1 MYSFKQR
8 ERGSFLNTKQNDC
21 SFISLPGKRLS
32 LLSVTFP
39 FVCCSFFTTNL
50 CGCFEKL
57 VIYFFILNRR
67 ANINQ
72 YSPKDAT
79 YFSLVLNK
87 CIAGAPSFAED
98 MFSDCVL
105 LCLSL
110 SLIVFLLLVG
120 KIDIDCAFAL
130 ETKQPFTLH
139 MQVPQLAT
147 MWIHT
152 KILTLNQ

>member
-1 MYSFKQR
+1 M
-8 ERGSFLNTKQNDC
+8 
-21 SFISLPGKRLS
+21 
-32 LLSVTFP
+32 
-39 FVCCSFFTTNL
+39 
-50 CGCFEKL
+50 
-57 VIYFFILNRR
+57 
-67 ANINQ
+67 
-72 YSPKDAT
+72 
-79 YFSLVLNK
+79 NK

-98 MFSDCVL
+98 MFSEFVSEFDC
-105 LCLSL
+105 
-110 SLIVFLLLVG
+110 

>member
-8 ERGSFLNTKQNDC
+8 EGQFPKHET
-21 SFISLPGKRLS
+21 KRLLFHQFAWKEAFTS
-32 LLSVTFP
+32 FCYFSFCLLLV
-39 FVCCSFFTTNL
+39 FTTNL

-57 VIYFFILNRR
+57 VIYFFILNKR

-87 CIAGAPSFAED
+87 CITGAPSFAED
-98 MFSDCVL
+98 MFSECVL

-110 SLIVFLLLVG
+110 SLIV
-120 KIDIDCAFAL
+120 KS
-130 ETKQPFTLH
+130 TLT
-139 MQVPQLAT
+139 VPSLQKRSSRLRCTCKCLSQLQCEY
-147 MWIHT
+147 IPRS
-152 KILTLNQ
+152 

>member
-8 ERGSFLNTKQNDC
+8 ERQFPKHET
-21 SFISLPGKRLS
+21 KRLLFHQFAWKEAFTS
-32 LLSVTFP
+32 FCCFSFCLLLV
-39 FVCCSFFTTNL
+39 FTTNL

-57 VIYFFILNRR
+57 VIYFFILNKR

-98 MFSDCVL
+98 MFSECVL

-110 SLIVFLLLVG
+110 SLIVFSLLLG

-130 ETKQPFTLH
+130 ETKQPFRLH

-147 MWIHT
+147 M
-152 KILTLNQ
+152 

>member
-8 ERGSFLNTKQNDC
+8 ERQFPKHETKRLL
-21 SFISLPGKRLS
+21 FHKFAWKRLS
-32 LLSVTFP
+32 LLSVVFP
-39 FVCCSFFTTNL
+39 FVCCSFLLQICVVVLKNWLF
-50 CGCFEKL
+50 
-57 VIYFFILNRR
+57 IFFILNKR

-98 MFSDCVL
+98 MFSECVQ

-110 SLIVFLLLVG
+110 SLIVKSTLTVPSLQKRSSRLLCTCKCLS
-120 KIDIDCAFAL
+120 
-130 ETKQPFTLH
+130 
-139 MQVPQLAT
+139 QLQCEY
-147 MWIHT
+147 IPRS
-152 KILTLNQ
+152 

>member
-8 ERGSFLNTKQNDC
+8 ERQFPKHET
-21 SFISLPGKRLS
+21 KRLLFHQFVWKEAFTS
-32 LLSVTFP
+32 FCYFSFCLL
-39 FVCCSFFTTNL
+39 FVFYYKFVWL
-50 CGCFEKL
+50 FEKL
-57 VIYFFILNRR
+57 VIYFFILNKR

-98 MFSDCVL
+98 MFSKCVL

-110 SLIVFLLLVG
+110 SLIVFSLLLG

-147 MWIHT
+147 M
-152 KILTLNQ
+152 

>member
-98 MFSDCVL
+98 MFSECVL

-110 SLIVFLLLVG
+110 SLIV
-120 KIDIDCAFAL
+120 KS
-130 ETKQPFTLH
+130 TLT
-139 MQVPQLAT
+139 VPSLQKRSSRLRCTCKCLSQLQCGY
-147 MWIHT
+147 IPRS
-152 KILTLNQ
+152 